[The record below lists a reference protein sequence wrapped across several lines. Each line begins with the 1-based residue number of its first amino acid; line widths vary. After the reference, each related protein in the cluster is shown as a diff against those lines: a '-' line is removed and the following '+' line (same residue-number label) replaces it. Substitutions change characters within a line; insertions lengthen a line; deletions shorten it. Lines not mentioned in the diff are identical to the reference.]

1 MVLIKMDTVY
11 VLTILLCG
19 LWRKRKREG
28 ERERETG
35 RGGEMRKWM
44 GLIENACRS
53 LVPNM
58 KRGVFGEKRK
68 YSKGK
73 GGRAK
78 CLWE

>member
-19 LWRKRKREG
+19 LWRKRKREKG
-28 ERERETG
+28 REREM
-35 RGGEMRKWM
+35 GGVRKWM

>member
-1 MVLIKMDTVY
+1 
-11 VLTILLCG
+11 
-19 LWRKRKREG
+19 
-28 ERERETG
+28 
-35 RGGEMRKWM
+35 MRKWM